1 MIYQSF
7 MTPSSPL
14 GSVKANNKMYAKG
27 IAVVAITRRGIE
39 TALKIR
45 EALNKAG
52 LSCTVYAPK
61 KYNQNGVV
69 PLEKKLP
76 DFIKDTY
83 STVDALVAVMAT
95 GIVIRAVAPYLE
107 SKLTDPAVVGVD
119 AAGKFVISLLSGHY
133 GGANELAKI
142 IAKGIGGTAVIT
154 TASDVTGKQS
164 VDELAKTLH
173 LAIQNPASL
182 VAVNSAIVNGDRLVL
197 VLTGDVKIPTDQISG
212 YEIKK
217 AENGVQALQIVNGYD
232 AGVIVTH
239 EPLLI
244 AKFVKPFTILKTRC
258 VVVGLGARKDSSAD
272 SIIEAVD
279 AALEQVHV
287 PLARVN
293 RFATVDIKRNSP
305 AMLKAVE
312 KLGLPLEF
320 LSVDALRSVSHKD
333 LSPDSKMVQEKIG
346 VGGVCERAALI
357 VAGKNSKL
365 ILKKTKLN
373 GVTVAIAEG
382 E

>member
-1 MIYQSF
+1 
-7 MTPSSPL
+7 
-14 GSVKANNKMYAKG
+14 MYAKG
-27 IAVVAITRRGIE
+27 IAVVAITRRGVE
-39 TALKIR
+39 TALKIK
-45 EALNKAG
+45 EALDNAG
-52 LSCTVYAPK
+52 LNSTVYAPK

-69 PLEKKLP
+69 PLDKKLA

-95 GIVIRAVAPYLE
+95 GIVIRAVAPLLE

-119 AAGKFVISLLSGHY
+119 ATGKFVISLLSGHY
-133 GGANELAKI
+133 GGANELSRT

-173 LAIQNPASL
+173 LSIQNPDSL

-197 VLTGDVKIPTDQISG
+197 VLTGDAKIPVEAVSG

-217 AENGVQALQIVNGYD
+217 AENGVKALEVINDYD
-232 AGVIVTH
+232 AGVIITRQ
-239 EPLLI
+239 PLSI
-244 AKFVKPFTILKTRC
+244 DKFVKPFTILKTKTL
-258 VVVGLGARKDSSAD
+258 VVGLGARKDSSVD
-272 SIIEAVD
+272 SIVEAVNL
-279 AALEQVHV
+279 ALEQVHV
-287 PLARVN
+287 QLASVN
-293 RFATVDIKRNSP
+293 SFATVDIKRSSKP
-305 AMLKAVE
+305 MVDAV
-312 KLGLPLEF
+312 KQFGAPLEF
-320 LSVDALRSVSHKD
+320 LSVDALRSLNHKD
-333 LSPDSKMVQEKIG
+333 LSPDSAMVQEKIG
-346 VGGVCERAALI
+346 VGGVCERAALL

-373 GVTVAIAEG
+373 GVTVAVAEG